1 MDPQN
6 QKTIRRS
13 SAITQGQKAAPARA
27 MLKAT
32 GLSDADLEKP
42 LIGIANTW
50 IEITPCNHH
59 LRNLA
64 EYVKTG
70 VREAG
75 GTPIEFNTIA
85 ISDGIA
91 MGTPGMRASLISREV
106 IADSIELVMEG
117 HLLDGMVAL
126 AGCDKTLPGAAMAMA
141 RCNLPAVLLYGG
153 SIHPGHYEGHK
164 VTIQDV
170 FEGVGACAA
179 GRMQAD
185 QLKTLENQAC
195 PGAGACGGQFTANT
209 MAGALTALG
218 LSPMGL
224 NDIPAEDPR
233 KLAAAKACGKLVV
246 EALAKGRRP
255 LQMLS
260 RPAFLNAAALVAATG
275 GSTNAVLHL
284 LALAREAGV
293 DLDLQDFDGV
303 SWRTP
308 LLCDLKPSGRFTAAE
323 MEPAG
328 GVALV
333 LHRLAQAGLVSDAP
347 TITGRSLLQEAA
359 TYREAAHQ
367 EVIRSLENPLK
378 QHGGLAILQGNLA
391 PEGCVIKL
399 PPGGKLSHRG
409 PARVFDDEESAL
421 AAVLGGAIA
430 SGDVVVIRFVGPV
443 GGPGMPEMLAVTGAI
458 VGAGLAGEVALLTD
472 GRFSGASHGF
482 VVGHIAPEAA
492 CGGPL
497 ACLREGEWV
506 EIDVAARRISTDAPI
521 EERIPRSQVRDPPSG
536 VFGKYARLVSSASQ
550 GAITTQRRTP

>member
-6 QKTIRRS
+6 EKQKRRS
-13 SAITQGQKAAPARA
+13 SAITQGLKAAPARA

-50 IEITPCNHH
+50 TEITPCNHH
-59 LRNLA
+59 LRSLA
-64 EYVKTG
+64 EYVKLG

-91 MGTPGMRASLISREV
+91 MGTSGMRASLISREV

-141 RCNLPAVLLYGG
+141 RVNVPAVLLYGG

-233 KLAAAKACGKLVV
+233 KLAAAKRCGELVV
-246 EALAKGRRP
+246 QALARGLCPRDLLTRT
-255 LQMLS
+255 S
-260 RPAFLNAAALVAATG
+260 FLNAAALVAATG

-293 DLDLQDFDGV
+293 ELELGDFDSI

-333 LHRLAQAGLVSDAP
+333 LHRLAQASLVHDAP
-347 TITGRSLLQEAA
+347 TITGRCLLSEAA
-359 TYREAAHQ
+359 DYQEAAHQ
-367 EVIRSLENPLK
+367 QVIRTLENPLK
-378 QHGGLAILQGNLA
+378 QHGGLAILYGNLA

-399 PPGGKLSHRG
+399 PPGGKLRHRG
-409 PARVFDDEESAL
+409 PARVFDDEDSAF
-421 AAVLGGAIA
+421 AAVQGGAIHQ
-430 SGDVVVIRFVGPV
+430 GDVVVIRFVGPV

-458 VGAGLAGEVALLTD
+458 VGAGLADEVALLTD

-482 VVGHIAPEAA
+482 VIGHVAPEAA

-497 ACLREGEWV
+497 ACLREGDGV
-506 EIDVAARRISTDAPI
+506 EIDVVARRISAEAPL
-521 EERIPRSQVRDPPSG
+521 EERIPRSHVRESPGG
-536 VFGKYARLVSSASQ
+536 VFGKYARLVSSASH
-550 GAITTQRRTP
+550 GAITTQRRTS